1 MRQDSSPSGRPLDP
15 HDGHVG
21 RYLGEIQ
28 RFPIL
33 DPTTEYELAKRF
45 REQGDQEA
53 ARRLVT
59 SHLRLV
65 VKIAFSH
72 RGYGVPVSDLISE
85 GSVGMMQAL
94 RHFDPD
100 RGVRFSTYSA
110 HWVRAAIKD
119 YVLRSW
125 SLVKL
130 GTTAAQRKLFF
141 NLRRSKVRIGVLD
154 AGDLPTDAV
163 RRIAE
168 DLDVPDAEVV
178 RMNRRLAG
186 GDDSLTAMAPDGDF
200 DWQDRLAD
208 EREDQET
215 QLAERDTSQKRR
227 ALLRCAFTKLGERE
241 REIVFE
247 RHFREEPM
255 LYRQLAERYGVSV
268 ERVRQIEARAFSRLK
283 KLVRNGA
290 D

>member
-1 MRQDSSPSGRPLDP
+1 MRQDTSPSGRWPNSI
-15 HDGHVG
+15 DGHVG
-21 RYLGEIQ
+21 GYLGKIR
-28 RFPIL
+28 RFPML

-45 REQGDQEA
+45 REHDDQEA

-72 RGYGVPVSDLISE
+72 RGYGIPLSDLISE

-100 RGVRFSTYSA
+100 RGVRLSTYAA
-110 HWVRAAIKD
+110 HWVRAAIQD

-125 SLVKL
+125 SLVKM

-141 NLRRSKVRIGVLD
+141 NLRKSKMRIGALD

-163 RRIAE
+163 RRIAAE
-168 DLDVPDAEVV
+168 LDVPDAEVV

-186 GDDSLTAMAPDGDF
+186 GDDSLTATAPDNEST
-200 DWQDRLAD
+200 WQDRLAD

-215 QLAERDTSQKRR
+215 RLAERDSSQKRR
-227 ALLRCAFTKLGERE
+227 ALLRGAFAQLDKRE
-241 REIVFE
+241 REIIFE

-255 LYRQLAERYGVSV
+255 LYRHLAERYGVSV
-268 ERVRQIEARAFSRLK
+268 ERVRQIEARAFGRLK
-283 KLVRNGA
+283 KLVRNRVV
-290 D
+290 